1 MHDVMSSGV
10 PFVIPYSILWNFLE
24 KFGIGSQL
32 FSLEILLAYLL
43 RAIRSKP
50 TTVPNLK
57 SFKTQARNLPMRLS
71 IYTTELGPLLRPVN
85 NVLVAWFRL
94 SCVS

>member
-1 MHDVMSSGV
+1 MHDVMSSRV

-43 RAIRSKP
+43 
-50 TTVPNLK
+50 L
-57 SFKTQARNLPMRLS
+57 
-71 IYTTELGPLLRPVN
+71 LGPSRQQSQI
-85 NVLVAWFRL
+85 L
-94 SCVS
+94 SLSKHKQGICP